1 MKFGIWMFAVALCTV
16 CMACWCLGQ
25 YLHMS
30 WSHGR
35 LANMP
40 VPSFTQ
46 MVLFPHGWLLFC
58 PIPWLTG
65 AFAVTFRRNV
75 SSEFAFSF
83 AGMAIVAICA
93 IASAVAI
100 AAVLPYLDLVIA
112 F

>member
-1 MKFGIWMFAVALCTV
+1 
-16 CMACWCLGQ
+16 
-25 YLHMS
+25 MS
-30 WSHGR
+30 WSHAR
-35 LANMP
+35 FANIP

-58 PIPWLTG
+58 PIPWVVG
-65 AFAVTFRRNV
+65 AVVVTFRTNV

-83 AGMAIVAICA
+83 AGTVVVAICA

-100 AAVLPYLDLVIA
+100 AAVLPYLDLVVV

>member
-1 MKFGIWMFAVALCTV
+1 MKFAVWMFAVALFMV
-16 CMACWCLGQ
+16 CIACWCLGQ

-30 WSHGR
+30 WPHAKF
-35 LANMP
+35 ANTP

-58 PIPWLTG
+58 PIPWVVC
-65 AFAVTFRRNV
+65 AVVVTFQRSV
-75 SSEFAFSF
+75 SGEFAISF
-83 AGMAIVAICA
+83 AGTAVVAICA

-100 AAVLPYLDLVIA
+100 AAVLPYLDLVTV